1 MKMEMSSEDGEKF
14 PREPLT
20 KTVDYI
26 LTDHKLTK
34 CNICCTYLLWRSF
47 ELPVQMEITTSLS
60 GNSLGTQN
68 DAHDVSVHADTHLAD
83 DPRRYLPRDADGCQ
97 LVNQRVSDDPLVLVY
112 GGKSGLTRALVC
124 PVAKK
129 VAKTDITRGG
139 RWAAALTTPYLSS
152 AHDTAQAGD
161 LNVSL
166 KTQGGRCRRV
176 APPRT
181 WTARNW
187 LSINTELLPA
197 PARHGGHEDW
207 IISVVDQ
214 NREAGSWFSRTG
226 SYYRQSAVCGVDKP
240 LGQAVCFLQASQL
253 GRSEADSAK
262 MGKKTEKVVSVVF
275 TTSLPLSGH
284 QHIGR

>member
-1 MKMEMSSEDGEKF
+1 MSSEKGEKF

-20 KTVDYI
+20 MMSDYI
-26 LTDHKLTK
+26 LTNHKLTK
-34 CNICCTYLLWRSF
+34 RNLCSSSLLWRFF
-47 ELPVQMEITTSLS
+47 EPPVQMEIITLLS

-68 DAHDVSVHADTHLAD
+68 DAHDVPVHADTHLAD

-97 LVNQRVSDDPLVLVY
+97 LVNQGVSDDPLVLVY

-166 KTQGGRCRRV
+166 KTQGGRGRRI
-176 APPRT
+176 APPKT
-181 WTARNW
+181 WTNGNW
-187 LSINTELLPA
+187 FSITKDLLPA
-197 PARHGGHEDW
+197 PARHGGHDEW
-207 IISVVDQ
+207 IISVDDQ
-214 NREAGSWFSRTG
+214 KSEAGSWFAQTG
-226 SYYRQSAVCGVDKP
+226 SNYRQLAVCGVDKP
-240 LGQAVCFLQASQL
+240 LGQAVSFLQASQL
-253 GRSEADSAK
+253 GRSEADRAK
-262 MGKKTEKVVSVVF
+262 VGKKAEKVVSVVF
-275 TTSLPLSGH
+275 TTFLPLLG
-284 QHIGR
+284 QRHIGR